1 VTLQEYFASLVK
13 SWWLIVALTLV
24 GALGGYVYA
33 QQQTEIYSSRSAV
46 VVVPSRGD
54 TTSELVQGANYVQN
68 LVQTYA
74 MVATSPLVLQPVIDE
89 LDLEA
94 TPYGLAGSI
103 TVENELGTSVLSITV
118 RDPSAETAQAIADA
132 VAIELADAVAQLS
145 PVTED
150 SGAAVRIERITP
162 ARLSNYP
169 VAPNVRLL
177 VAAGAIA
184 GLVAGAAFALLRR
197 LLATRIGTRK
207 DLEAVTDTALLG
219 EVFASPRYP
228 LPTAVRQEPTGAV
241 AESVRS
247 VVAALR
253 FANVERTTKVIMVTS
268 AHQHEGKS
276 SAATSIALILAE
288 SGNRVLLIDADLR
301 RASVDTLTQLEGS
314 VGLTTVLLGD
324 IDLKSARQQWAG
336 TTLDV
341 LTSGVLPPNPGPLLN
356 SDNLKTLI
364 AQARKEYDV
373 VLIDSPPVLAV
384 SDPLWLAPLVDGVIM
399 VVRSKSTK
407 RESVSRA
414 LTALESAHTRIL
426 GLVLNGVKRSER
438 NNPYY
443 TKEPQHGTRARLR
456 RLSIAPATVSDG
468 D

>member
-169 VAPNVRLL
+169 VAPNVRSYMPEASVEAMLKL
-177 VAAGAIA
+177 HK
-184 GLVAGAAFALLRR
+184 ALGIERGV
-197 LLATRIGTRK
+197 IVGTT
-207 DLEAVTDTALLG
+207 VNGTD
-219 EVFASPRYP
+219 AS
-228 LPTAVRQEPTGAV
+228 
-241 AESVRS
+241 
-247 VVAALR
+247 
-253 FANVERTTKVIMVTS
+253 M
-268 AHQHEGKS
+268 
-276 SAATSIALILAE
+276 
-288 SGNRVLLIDADLR
+288 LIDALKQAGPGY
-301 RASVDTLTQLEGS
+301 RASCHHTVFEERSDSYLQDMDRAGIRGVRFNFLKMLGYMPTQKQLDLSFAKAKELGWYVKVQPDYHEPLESLAIFERLDIPVVVDHMGRATPDEGPDGPIIS
-314 VGLTTVLLGD
+314 KMIELLKRGNFWLILSNAYKASKAGPPWD
-324 IDLKSARQQWAG
+324 DMLPVMRRFIEAAPDRVVWA
-336 TTLDV
+336 TDWPHTFHE
-341 LTSGVLPPNPGPLLN
+341 TPPPNDGELLN
-356 SDNLKTLI
+356 FL
-364 AQARKEYDV
+364 Y
-373 VLIDSPPVLAV
+373 
-384 SDPLWLAPLVDGVIM
+384 
-399 VVRSKSTK
+399 
-407 RESVSRA
+407 RA
-414 LTALESAHTRIL
+414 TADDAERHRIL
-426 GLVLNGVKRSER
+426 VE
-438 NNPYY
+438 NPAALY
-443 TKEPQHGTRARLR
+443 GF
-456 RLSIAPATVSDG
+456 
-468 D
+468 